1 MKKKICCL
9 LSAGLMLLAASG
21 CGSAFEAEYD
31 YEEPVTGSFGTL
43 SGNATEIRNYSM
55 LKTALTDMISRREEQ
70 GEFRLSNYNGS
81 PSEDLAAAC
90 YEIKSKNPLG
100 NYAVESLSYD
110 TSYVVSYYMAN
121 IYVSYQRTAEEIESI
136 VYAGNQSEFDTLV
149 CDAVDHFQP
158 DAVIRIYSAAVDEAH
173 ISALI
178 RQHYYDDPVSM
189 AAEPA
194 VRVESYPNEGANRIY
209 SIRFDYAQPES
220 QMNRMSRELAA
231 ALDAAVSELPEEEP
245 PKLALEGA
253 EWLSGLAAEAGEKDR
268 GDTAYAAVVERCADS
283 RGMALAYRALC
294 RRLEIPC
301 TVVEGSVGA
310 MGAEPHFWNIIELD
324 GEHYHVDVSAFD
336 DRPAKAF
343 LLSDDALW
351 GTYIWE
357 TAAYPEC
364 SGGLT
369 YADVAGLPE
378 PTDARDSGETGGETP
393 PEDEPGEETGEEPEE
408 TEESE
413 EKSENMA

>member
-9 LSAGLMLLAASG
+9 LTAGLILLAASG

-55 LKTALTDMISRREEQ
+55 LKTALTDMISRHEEQ

-121 IYVSYQRTAEEIESI
+121 IYVSYQRTAEEIEDI
-136 VYAGNQSEFDTLV
+136 VFAGTQSEFDSLV
-149 CDAVDHFQP
+149 CGAMDGFQP
-158 DAVIRIYSAAVDEAH
+158 GTVVRIYSSAVDENH
-173 ISALI
+173 IRSLI

-209 SIRFDYAQPES
+209 SIHFEYAASES

-231 ALDAAVSELPEEEP
+231 ALDAAVLELPEEEP
-245 PKLALEGA
+245 PKLALAGA
-253 EWLSGLAAEAGEKDR
+253 EWLSSLAPKDGEVAR
-268 GDTAYAAVVERCADS
+268 GDTAYAAVVEHSGDS

-301 TVVEGSVGA
+301 TVVEGSVGT

-324 GEHYHVDVSAFD
+324 GEHYHVDVSAFAHG
-336 DRPAKAF
+336 PGSAF

-364 SGGLT
+364 SGSLR
-369 YADVAGLPE
+369 YADAAGLPE
-378 PTDARDSGETGGETP
+378 QPDAQGS
-393 PEDEPGEETGEEPEE
+393 EETGEEALPEEEAGEQPGEE
-408 TEESE
+408 TEYSE
-413 EKSENMA
+413 EKSENLP